1 MRARSLAWINTR
13 DLFSTDLNNLCG
25 CGFGTR
31 IAHQDSVNTLR
42 SSNEGRSWQ
51 PAFAGVQRSSSLLEL
66 EGWMPSEI
74 GFISPMVKQLMRLIA
89 GWRCVVG
96 NEFAVEIALREAL
109 NNAVVHGN
117 AMDPNKLVEVR
128 CRCERGKG
136 VSLIVKD
143 HGKGFDPR
151 AVSDPLASDG
161 LQAEPGRGIH
171 LMKLMMDEVS
181 FHCAGSEVHMRK
193 GPHAVSRTEHDERVC
208 SDVTNSME
216 CDAAAVGTE

>member
-1 MRARSLAWINTR
+1 M
-13 DLFSTDLNNLCG
+13 
-25 CGFGTR
+25 
-31 IAHQDSVNTLR
+31 SVIHR
-42 SSNEGRSWQ
+42 Q

-74 GFISPMVKQLMRLIA
+74 GFISPMVEQLMRLIEA
-89 GWRCVVG
+89 WRCVVG
-96 NEFAVEIALREAL
+96 NEFAVELALREAL

-136 VSLIVKD
+136 VWLIVKD
-143 HGKGFDPR
+143 HGRGFDPR

-161 LQAEPGRGIH
+161 LQAEHGRGIH

-181 FHCAGSEVHMRK
+181 FRCAGSEVQMRK
-193 GPHAVSRTEHDERVC
+193 GLTRRSRTELPKNDERVS
-208 SDVTNSME
+208 SDATNSME
-216 CDAAAVGTE
+216 CDAAVVGSE

>member
-1 MRARSLAWINTR
+1 M
-13 DLFSTDLNNLCG
+13 
-25 CGFGTR
+25 
-31 IAHQDSVNTLR
+31 SVIHR
-42 SSNEGRSWQ
+42 Q

-74 GFISPMVKQLMRLIA
+74 GFISPMVEQLMRLIEA
-89 GWRCVVG
+89 WRCVVG
-96 NEFAVEIALREAL
+96 NEFAVELALREAL

-136 VSLIVKD
+136 VWLIVKD
-143 HGKGFDPR
+143 HGRGFDPR
-151 AVSDPLASDG
+151 AVSDPLASAG
-161 LQAEPGRGIH
+161 LQAEHGRGIH

-181 FHCAGSEVHMRK
+181 FRCAGSEVQMQK
-193 GPHAVSRTEHDERVC
+193 GLTRRSRTELPKNDERVS

-216 CDAAAVGTE
+216 CDAAVVGSE